1 MSLPLNP
8 CYTTVPLVTSVGCD
22 PCTAAPIPTN
32 NVSYSGPNLSCTQIR
47 TCDSA
52 TVAFQKVETQICI
65 LKQQIAALQE
75 IVNDCCSPTITTTT
89 TTSSSTTTTTTTIL
103 L

>member
-1 MSLPLNP
+1 MTSLPKNP
-8 CYTTVPLVTSVGCD
+8 CYTTAPIVTSVGCD
-22 PCTAAPIPTN
+22 PCNASPIPTN
-32 NVSYSGPNLSCTQIR
+32 NVSYSGGNLSCTQIK

-75 IVNDCCSPTITTTT
+75 IVNNCC
-89 TTSSSTTTTTTTIL
+89 STTTTTTTIII
-103 L
+103 